1 MYPHRLLLNLSDKI
15 NLKWSDKFVA
25 LSNLSL
31 YYILGKIL
39 KSCTKTINLK
49 HQLEHGM
56 INLDYL
62 MGHILYQIFKIYD
75 QFYETVTDKT
85 LNHPCKF
92 RAKN

>member
-1 MYPHRLLLNLSDKI
+1 MIDLLL
-15 NLKWSDKFVA
+15 
-25 LSNLSL
+25 
-31 YYILGKIL
+31 YQILACSIYFLIL

-56 INLDYL
+56 INLNYL

-75 QFYETVTDKT
+75 QFYETVTHKT